1 MKTKSNTVLNENTS
15 FIKLI
20 ALITMVIDHVGLVL
34 LDNNI
39 IFRIIGRLSF
49 PLFAYSTFIGYFK
62 TKDLKK
68 YLLRLLL
75 IGIISEPIFMI
86 VFNKNIL
93 TLNVMF
99 ALLFEV
105 LLLYSLDKKKWLYIP
120 FIFTFL
126 ILLNIE
132 YSLFILLYTLMF
144 YYLRNKKY
152 LFITCYILLYL
163 YLILYDF
170 PSVVFNISFFMVF
183 ALPLMVFKT
192 NINVKI
198 NKWFYYI
205 FYPAHLLLLYL
216 ISLI

>member
-170 PSVVFNISFFMVF
+170 PSVVFNISQ
-183 ALPLMVFKT
+183 
-192 NINVKI
+192 
-198 NKWFYYI
+198 
-205 FYPAHLLLLYL
+205 HLRRR
-216 ISLI
+216 SRRHDRTGSNRGTDCCASGTV